1 MRIGKIGNTAYNFSI
16 IGTIVI
22 SLIAFLLIGSIKGCG
37 SSEDYDSDAYIDS
50 ESDAIA
56 TRIVDGIFSR
66 SSYRD

>member
-1 MRIGKIGNTAYNFSI
+1 MRIGKIGNTTYSFSI

-56 TRIVDGIFSR
+56 TRIVDGIFNR